1 MTASQYRGKPK
12 KKAAKKGR
20 ICGRDDCNVVL
31 SVYNDQVICSKCWNA
46 TPLNERPYRYTDGF

>member
-1 MTASQYRGKPK
+1 MTASQYRAKPK

-20 ICGRDDCNVVL
+20 ICGRDDCTVVL
-31 SVYNDQVICSKCWNA
+31 SVYNDQAICSKCWDA